1 MAFMKLRSVA
11 PSRKANDY
19 LVALLRP
26 DQVEGLWLL
35 LSTDEVAVL

>member
-19 LVALLRP
+19 LVSSFAWTKWMAAASVGDKLPFRL
-26 DQVEGLWLL
+26 Q
-35 LSTDEVAVL
+35 